1 MSLHSSSDLSDSQ
14 LTTEGIGKFCHL
26 IIQARSVSPT
36 EGKRVRRDNLYHFNA
51 RAIATLILKE
61 CIGVGFIYVS
71 ISRLRMIT
79 TITCCIGLFVGEEH
93 MIARKLSSH
102 EKDQYGWH
110 SGTRTLSKVGKH
122 LTYILLGTSSM
133 TSALTAYQQNNLSL
147 FHYITSCKCYY

>member
-1 MSLHSSSDLSDSQ
+1 MFIYGVLNSQ

-36 EGKRVRRDNLYHFNA
+36 EGKRVRRDNLYHFDA

-61 CIGVGFIYVS
+61 CIGVGFIYV
-71 ISRLRMIT
+71 R
-79 TITCCIGLFVGEEH
+79 
-93 MIARKLSSH
+93 SSH